1 MITEA
6 LLIGLVIGIIY
17 YELFDLSPGG
27 VITPGYFAL
36 YADQPFRMLTTIA
49 VALLT
54 LVIINYLAKQLILYG
69 KRKFL
74 ITILTGFLLK
84 MLLDFFLFPN
94 INTGVELLTIGYI
107 IPGLIA
113 NEMFRQSPLKTIYSL
128 SIVTSVTYIIVVLIR

>member
-6 LLIGLVIGIIY
+6 LLVGLVIGIIY

-54 LVIINYLAKQLILYG
+54 LVIINFLAKHLILYG

-74 ITILTGFLLK
+74 ITLLTGFLLK

-128 SIVTSVTYIIVVLIR
+128 SIVTSVTYIIIVLIR

>member
-1 MITEA
+1 MISEA

-54 LVIINYLAKQLILYG
+54 LVIINYLAKHLIVYG

-74 ITILTGFLLK
+74 LTLLTGFLLK
-84 MLLDFFLFPN
+84 MLLDFFCFPN
-94 INTGVELLTIGYI
+94 INTGIELLTIGYI

-128 SIVTSVTYIIVVLIR
+128 GIVTSVTYIIVVLIR

>member
-1 MITEA
+1 MISEA

-54 LVIINYLAKQLILYG
+54 LVIINYLAKHLIVYG

-74 ITILTGFLLK
+74 LTLLTGFLLK
-84 MLLDFFLFPN
+84 MLLDFFFFPN
-94 INTGVELLTIGYI
+94 INTGIELLTIGYI

-128 SIVTSVTYIIVVLIR
+128 GIVTSVTYIIVVLIR

>member
-6 LLIGLVIGIIY
+6 LLIGLVVGIVY

-27 VITPGYFAL
+27 VITPGNFAL
-36 YADQPFRMLTTIA
+36 YADQPFRMLTTIV
-49 VALLT
+49 VALFT
-54 LVIINYLAKQLILYG
+54 LAIINYLSRHLILYG

-74 ITILTGFLLK
+74 VTLLIGFLLK
-84 MLLDFFLFPN
+84 MLLDLYFFPN
-94 INTGVELLTIGYI
+94 INTGVELLTIGFI

-128 SIVTSVTYIIVVLIR
+128 GIVTSVTYIIIVIIR